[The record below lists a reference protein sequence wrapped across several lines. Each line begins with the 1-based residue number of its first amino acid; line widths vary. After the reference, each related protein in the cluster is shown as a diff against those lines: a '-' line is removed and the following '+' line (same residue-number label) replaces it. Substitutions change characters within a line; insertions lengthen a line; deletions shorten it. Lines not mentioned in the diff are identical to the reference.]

1 MPHLLRKSLWNDTLE
16 TRHHR
21 YTLSRSFDTSISG
34 RACNKS
40 ASTLRFITRSFQPRS
55 ITPIFREYSRI
66 SSTFRQWRNP
76 INLEMGGGIFK
87 RRLFPRRRL
96 FRYSTRYGQLSL
108 HARQLGCYSPYRGK
122 GGGTRVE
129 IDSPRSFCGRTRVET
144 RVDKELRLCCAGLDL
159 VHQARSII
167 LKK

>member
-1 MPHLLRKSLWNDTLE
+1 MAKS
-16 TRHHR
+16 
-21 YTLSRSFDTSISG
+21 
-34 RACNKS
+34 NK
-40 ASTLRFITRSFQPRS
+40 PR
-55 ITPIFREYSRI
+55 
-66 SSTFRQWRNP
+66 N
-76 INLEMGGGIFK
+76 GGGGEIFK

-144 RVDKELRLCCAGLDL
+144 RVDKELRLCCAGLTC
-159 VHQARSII
+159 SIDNFEKI
-167 LKK
+167 IWKVKLFDHGICFLLEFDISVDMEGEF